1 MKKLVGVRVFL
12 AILLALILSG
22 CGLPPLPMVSP
33 SGPSSKICPLL
44 ALQVEAKTQLALET
58 LAETGAEAER
68 IGTLGIAGMR
78 TEDLTSQCIFI
89 HFEQE
94 PTQSQLAELQDLGI
108 AAYADSWIPPVGGH
122 PTGFILAD
130 MPTDKLNEL
139 AAKNYIIR
147 LNTAERLLEPANDL
161 AAMATKADDVWDLAY
176 DGSGIRIAVLDSGL
190 DVTHPDIPAPVAS
203 KDYSNYPQ
211 LGNDIADTVA
221 GQGHGTH
228 VTGSALGRGTQ
239 SDGRYKGVAPGA
251 DLIFLKIQG
260 EDGNVFKAMVAA
272 IRAAVDIYHADII
285 TLSYGGWSKHHDG
298 TDEAALAVDYAFSQG
313 AVVFSSAGNEADEG
327 RHYSGTAPANGTTD
341 FIRVNVTGAGSSDID
356 LTFNLVW
363 FDGPAI
369 SNHLTLEYYDADKS
383 RVTDVTIF
391 NRSESTRGTEQRYS
405 YLNFWVDPG
414 DSTWYVKVRNNSA
427 TTQFFHIYEQ
437 WERGVVTFQN
447 PDPFYTIGSPAEA
460 NNCIAVGAYV
470 TRGEWTD
477 YQGETWSYD
486 TCPSTGTMAGFSS
499 RGPRVDID
507 SGAPPKPNIAAPGQE
522 IISCRDQ
529 NVLPWPGPDD
539 PFIIDNDDLN
549 LDGSGPADYYVM
561 HGTSMASPHAAGAA
575 ALLLQAYPELKGN
588 PAAVRDALQS
598 TASNGGVH
606 DDTRGYGGIDVL
618 AAYTDLLPEYDLT
631 ISSTGGGSVTN
642 PGEGTFTYYE
652 GTVVNLMAE
661 AEQGYRFVNWTG
673 DVDQIA
679 DVDATATTITVDDDY
694 AITANFMIQY
704 DLAIVSTT
712 GGSVTGPG
720 EGTFPYDPGTVVNL
734 VAEAEQGY
742 RFVNWTGDV
751 DEIADVDA
759 ATTTITMNDDYSIS
773 ANFIARYD
781 LTIDSTAGGS
791 VTGPGEG
798 TFTYD
803 GGTVVNLI
811 AEPEQGYRFVNWT
824 GDVDEIADVDAATTT
839 ITMNDDYAITAN
851 FIARYDLTIASTAG
865 GSVTGPGEGTFTYD
879 DGIVV
884 NLKAEPEQGYR
895 FVNWTGDV
903 DDIADVQ
910 AATTT
915 ITIKGDST
923 ITANFE
929 EIPQYNLAVS
939 STAGG
944 SVTDPGEGTF
954 TYYEGTAVDLIAEP
968 EEGYRFINWTSDVD
982 DIADVQAATTTITM
996 NDDYAITANFEEIP
1010 QYDLAISSSASGSVT
1025 GPGEG
1030 TFTYYEGTAVDLI
1043 AEPEEG
1049 YRFVNWTGDVDDI
1062 ADVQAAATTIA
1073 IKGDS
1078 TITAN
1083 FEEIPRYDLAINS
1096 TASGSV
1102 TGPGEG
1108 TFTYY
1113 EGTAVD
1119 LIAEPEEGY
1128 RFVNWTG
1135 DVDDIADVQA
1145 AATTIT
1151 IRGNSTI
1158 TANFEEIPR
1167 YDLAISSTAG
1177 GSVTGPGEGTFTYDD
1192 RTVVDLIAR
1201 PDEGY
1206 GFVNWTG
1213 DVDDI
1218 ADVQAATTTITIKGN
1233 STITANFVAQYE
1245 LTIDSTD
1252 GGSVSEPGE
1261 GTFAC
1266 DEGTVVNLVAEAEE
1280 DYRFDNWT
1288 GDVETIADVE
1298 DAETTITMNGDYSI
1312 TANFRTAG
1320 GACFIA
1326 TAAYGTP
1333 MADEIEILREFRDG
1347 YLLTNPLGQAFVD
1360 FYYRTS
1366 PPVAQFITE
1375 HPGLKPVVRVGLLPA
1390 VVMSTA
1396 VVNTTPIEK
1405 IAIICLLVLI
1415 SVAVAICAN
1424 RRRGRG
1430 PEYSWE

>member
-1 MKKLVGVRVFL
+1 MKKLVGVPVIL
-12 AILLALILSG
+12 AIFLALILSG
-22 CGLPPLPMVSP
+22 CGLPPLSMVSVDP
-33 SGPSSKICPLL
+33 PDPSSKISPLL

-58 LAETGAEAER
+58 LTETAAEAER
-68 IGTLGIAGMR
+68 IGTLGIATGMR
-78 TEDLTSQCIFI
+78 TEDLTSQRIYI
-89 HFEQE
+89 HFDQE
-94 PTQSQLAELQDLGI
+94 PTQSQLEELQGLGI
-108 AAYADSWIPPVGGH
+108 TAYVDSWIPPVGDH

-147 LNTAERLLEPANDL
+147 LNTAEQLLEPANDL
-161 AAMATKADDVWDLAY
+161 AAMATNANDVWDLGY

-190 DVTHPDIPAPVAS
+190 DVTHPDIPAPIAS
-203 KDYSNYPQ
+203 KDYSKYPI
-211 LGNDIADTVA
+211 LGNAIANTVTE
-221 GQGHGTH
+221 HGTH

-251 DLIFLKIQG
+251 DLIFLKIGG
-260 EDGNVFKAMVAA
+260 EDGGATDPAIAAA
-272 IRAAVDIYHADII
+272 IKAAVDIYHADVIN
-285 TLSYGGWSKHHDG
+285 LSYGGWSTHHDG
-298 TDEAALAVDYAFSQG
+298 TDETAQAVDYAFRKG
-313 AVVFSSAGNEADEG
+313 AVVFVGAGNEADEE
-327 RHYSGTAPANGTTD
+327 RHYSGTAPANGATD
-341 FIRVNVTGAGSSDID
+341 FIRVNVTWAGSNAIGLDY
-356 LTFNLVW
+356 NLVW
-363 FDGPAI
+363 FDGPGI
-369 SNHLTLEYYDADKS
+369 HNHLTLEYYDADKS
-383 RVTDVTIF
+383 RLTDVTTF
-391 NRSESTRGTEQRYS
+391 NPWESTRGTESQLS
-405 YLNFWVDPG
+405 WFNSWLPSG
-414 DSTWYVKVRNNSA
+414 DSTWYLKVRNNAA
-427 TTQFFHIYEQ
+427 TAQFFHIYERQ
-437 WERGVVTFQN
+437 GSGSVTFQN
-447 PDPFYTIGSPAEA
+447 PDPFYTIGSPADA
-460 NNCIAVGAYV
+460 DNAITVGAYV
-470 TRGEWTD
+470 TREEWTN
-477 YQGETWSYD
+477 YQGLTYEYVPRPT
-486 TCPSTGTMAGFSS
+486 TGTMASFSS
-499 RGPRVDID
+499 RGPRVDT
-507 SGAPPKPNIAAPGQE
+507 GAPPKPDIVAPGSE

-529 NVLPWPGPDD
+529 DVCPWPGPDD
-539 PFIIDNDDLN
+539 LFIIDNDGLN
-549 LDGSGPADYYVM
+549 LDGSGPADYYVA
-561 HGTSMASPHAAGAA
+561 HGTSMAAPHAAGAA

-588 PAAVRDALQS
+588 PAAVRDALQG
-598 TASNGGVH
+598 TASNSGVH
-606 DDTRGYGGIDVL
+606 DDTGGYGRIDVL
-618 AAYTDLLPEYDLT
+618 AAYKALLPEYDLA
-631 ISSTGGGSVTN
+631 ISSTAGGSVTN
-642 PGEGTFTYYE
+642 PGEGTFTYDE
-652 GTVVNLMAE
+652 GTVVNLMAR

-673 DVDQIA
+673 DVDEIA
-679 DVDATATTITVDDDY
+679 DVDAAATTITMDDDST
-694 AITANFMIQY
+694 ITANFMIQY

-759 ATTTITMNDDYSIS
+759 AATTITMNDDYAIS

-803 GGTVVNLI
+803 DGTVVNLI
-811 AEPEQGYRFVNWT
+811 AEPEQGYRFVSWT
-824 GDVDEIADVDAATTT
+824 GDVDDIADVQAAITT
-839 ITMNDDYAITAN
+839 ITIKGSSTITAN
-851 FIARYDLTIASTAG
+851 FIARYDLTIDSTAG

-879 DGIVV
+879 DGTAV
-884 NLKAEPEQGYR
+884 NLVAQPDGGYH
-895 FVNWTGDV
+895 FVSWTGDV

-915 ITIKGDST
+915 ITIRGDST

-929 EIPQYNLAVS
+929 EIPRYNLAVS
-939 STAGG
+939 STAG
-944 SVTDPGEGTF
+944 
-954 TYYEGTAVDLIAEP
+954 
-968 EEGYRFINWTSDVD
+968 
-982 DIADVQAATTTITM
+982 
-996 NDDYAITANFEEIP
+996 
-1010 QYDLAISSSASGSVT
+1010 GSVT

-1043 AEPEEG
+1043 AEPEQG
-1049 YRFVNWTGDVDDI
+1049 YRFVSWTGDVDDI
-1062 ADVQAAATTIA
+1062 ADVQAATTTITIRA
-1073 IKGDS
+1073 AS

-1145 AATTIT
+1145 ATTTIT
-1151 IRGNSTI
+1151 IKGDSTI

-1192 RTVVDLIAR
+1192 GTVVDLIAR
-1201 PDEGY
+1201 PEGAY

-1218 ADVQAATTTITIKGN
+1218 ADVQAATTTITIRGN
-1233 STITANFVAQYE
+1233 STITANFIAQYE

-1266 DEGTVVNLVAEAEE
+1266 DEGTVVDLVAEAEE
-1280 DYRFDNWT
+1280 GYRFVNWT
-1288 GDVETIADVE
+1288 GDVDTVADAE
-1298 DAETTITMNGDYSI
+1298 DALTTITMDDNYSI
-1312 TANFRTAG
+1312 TANFGTAG
-1320 GACFIA
+1320 GCFIA

-1333 MADEIEILREFRDG
+1333 MAGEIEILREFRDG

-1375 HPGLKPVVRVGLLPA
+1375 HLSLKPVVRVGLLPA

-1396 VVNTTPIEK
+1396 VVNTTPVEK
-1405 IAIICLLVLI
+1405 TAIVGLLALV
-1415 SVAVAICAN
+1415 SVALAIWAK
-1424 RRRGRG
+1424 RRRGG
-1430 PEYSWE
+1430 GSEYT